1 MDSLKRLEASML
13 GIEKEVRKFVDL
25 GLRGKSDLLNIK
37 IALSENQANQLK
49 ARGGISSLRKLI
61 QIYLPDFEDLDPKFS
76 ENVTSGPRQTA
87 RNQSTARPRGSVRA
101 LDAMI
106 KAQEMETRTLRL
118 GYLPSVELKFRR
130 NYADQGLLDQK
141 SWFEAAL
148 VAEWVFEGG
157 TRSALI
163 SAQRHEIEKYKHQQ
177 NAVKAQI
184 AADEEQ
190 LLAQREELNFRS
202 SAASENFEMAKKARD
217 EDKRNALS
225 GKVILREWL
234 SAEIQ
239 LEEKRRDIET
249 LRLDKIHLEY
259 EEGFVGGAIV
269 K

>member
-1 MDSLKRLEASML
+1 ML
-13 GIEKEVRKFVDL
+13 GIEKEVRKFVGL
-25 GLRGKSDLLNIK
+25 GLRGKSDLLNIQ

-76 ENVTSGPRQTA
+76 ENVKDGPRQTA
-87 RNQSTARPRGSVRA
+87 KNQSLARPRGSVRA

-106 KAQEMETRTLRL
+106 KAQEMEARTLRL
-118 GYLPSVELKFRR
+118 GYLPSVDLKFRR
-130 NYADQGLLDQK
+130 NYADQGLLDQE

-177 NAVKAQI
+177 IAVKAQI
-184 AADEEQ
+184 AADEEELQ
-190 LLAQREELNFRS
+190 ARREELNFRS

-225 GKVILREWL
+225 GKVILRDWL

-259 EEGFVGGAIV
+259 EERFVWGETV